1 MTSQGKQQGWVG
13 VLQHF
18 KAAFLAMRPQ
28 VEDSSM
34 KSTQLFTTAR
44 DRERFT
50 KVTLSNT
57 PTPTETWINCF
68 PLLCYTSASKLT
80 SRIVVD
86 RKTERCRWCGNGWRV
101 WAACEAAY
109 VERRRAK
116 RGRPEHPSLNHGRD
130 PGFSSEHATQTH
142 DPAWNLKVWI
152 STVSLLRYMEHI
164 CSKHASYRPARNC
177 FQRVHLK
184 DWSSSMD
191 RCNFFSFFLG
201 GGGRMDQSN
210 WQNTL

>member
-1 MTSQGKQQGWVG
+1 MPNSTIVIKIAKVKEDFTKRGRKIIIGKNFVKNKNDFTGKEARVG

-50 KVTLSNT
+50 KVTLRNT

-86 RKTERCRWCGNGWRV
+86 RKTERCR
-101 WAACEAAY
+101 
-109 VERRRAK
+109 
-116 RGRPEHPSLNHGRD
+116 
-130 PGFSSEHATQTH
+130 
-142 DPAWNLKVWI
+142 
-152 STVSLLRYMEHI
+152 
-164 CSKHASYRPARNC
+164 
-177 FQRVHLK
+177 
-184 DWSSSMD
+184 
-191 RCNFFSFFLG
+191 
-201 GGGRMDQSN
+201 
-210 WQNTL
+210 